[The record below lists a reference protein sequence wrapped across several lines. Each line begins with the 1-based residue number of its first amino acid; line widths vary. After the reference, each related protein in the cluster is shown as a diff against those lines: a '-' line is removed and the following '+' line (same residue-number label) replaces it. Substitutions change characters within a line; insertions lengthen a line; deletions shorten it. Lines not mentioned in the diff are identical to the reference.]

1 VKRLLLLLAVAA
13 IGASAWFLPVPP
25 EPTDDLGDLVLD
37 RPGLTSPADR
47 AIWYCPWAQATTDRD
62 SVVAVSSIEEA
73 AVALTFPV
81 AIPGEPADTAS
92 LQVEGP
98 GAAGLTLGEVAR
110 RGDSPSFIEF
120 DGGPSA
126 ASVTVRGPDVLA
138 ADACVD
144 RGPDEWHFPGG
155 STMPGEALLLRIFNP
170 FPELARVTVTAV
182 SDIGV
187 EALGDFRGVTVNPR
201 SWRDIEFEEL
211 LRQRQ
216 DLVVTVAVEEG
227 LVIPAMR
234 FRAGEDEDWW
244 PGVGLSGTWEFP
256 VARFDGLDSAALVV
270 SNPGLGAVE
279 VSIDLF
285 GDVGPT
291 IDAAAETIP
300 PETVVR
306 FDLGPVPGDIV
317 GARVVSTGPVA
328 AAVVATGEAGTAVMP
343 GSPQPARR
351 WMMPGLRSL
360 PLEEGT
366 LWLLNTSDEPV
377 SITVSRLTSAG
388 LVGEKVIVDPG
399 NMRPVP
405 ITGSGTAGVLAEAS
419 GAFSAAWTVRSET
432 GVAFSV
438 GTPIADG

>member
-1 VKRLLLLLAVAA
+1 
-13 IGASAWFLPVPP
+13 
-25 EPTDDLGDLVLD
+25 
-37 RPGLTSPADR
+37 
-47 AIWYCPWAQATTDRD
+47 
-62 SVVAVSSIEEA
+62 
-73 AVALTFPV
+73 
-81 AIPGEPADTAS
+81 
-92 LQVEGP
+92 
-98 GAAGLTLGEVAR
+98 
-110 RGDSPSFIEF
+110 
-120 DGGPSA
+120 
-126 ASVTVRGPDVLA
+126 
-138 ADACVD
+138 
-144 RGPDEWHFPGG
+144 
-155 STMPGEALLLRIFNP
+155 
-170 FPELARVTVTAV
+170 
-182 SDIGV
+182 
-187 EALGDFRGVTVNPR
+187 
-201 SWRDIEFEEL
+201 
-211 LRQRQ
+211 
-216 DLVVTVAVEEG
+216 
-227 LVIPAMR
+227 VIPAMR